1 MSAVPFRPDT
11 ADLAATVATRQDVLV
26 TLISEVARNYF
37 ELRGAQNQLAV
48 ARGNVENE
56 RETLDLDAREVQGR
70 TRHRTRHRPRA
81 RPARLHAGLHPAAG
95 SRRQTL
101 HLSLGRPHR
110 TAAHRPGI
118 GACPAGPHS
127 GPAAAGQHRQ
137 PRRPAAPAAGH
148 PLRRKLP
155 GRRHRA
161 HRRRD
166 RRPLPAR
173 HLQRQPRRAGQ
184 RSLRPLQ
191 ERRGHLFLWPQHH
204 LGRPGP
210 RPRPGPHQ
218 GRQRPRRR
226 PTGRLRKDRPERA
239 RGNRER
245 PG

>member
-1 MSAVPFRPDT
+1 MSAAPFRPST
-11 ADLAATVATRQDVLV
+11 ADFAATVATRQDVLV

-48 ARGNVENE
+48 ARGNAENQ
-56 RETLDLDAREVQGR
+56 RETLDLTVAKFKAGR
-70 TRHRTRHRPRA
+70 ATELDTARA
-81 RPARLHAGLHPAAG
+81 RAQLDVHAGRHPAAG

-101 HLSLGRPHR
+101 HPSAGRPHR

-118 GACPAGPHS
+118 GACPAGPHP

-137 PRRPAAPAAGH
+137 PGRPAAPAAGH
-148 PLRRKLP
+148 PFRRKLP

-184 RSLRPLQ
+184 RSLRACSGTAPT
-191 ERRGHLFLWPQHH
+191 PTPSAPAS
-204 LGRPGP
+204 PGP
-210 RPRPGPHQ
+210 PWTSAMSSPASRPPTPAPTPNWPPTKRPS
-218 GRQRPRRR
+218 
-226 PTGRLRKDRPERA
+226 
-239 RGNRER
+239 
-245 PG
+245 